1 MFLRSVLAACALG
14 AIVAPAFAGDL
25 TVTVTTPDGKPL
37 ADAVVTLPGNGAKP
51 NFPWKLEVA
60 QKDKTFTPFV
70 LIVPQGAEV
79 SFPNLDKFRHH
90 VYSFSKGNKFEL
102 ELYGREDK
110 RSVTFKSVG
119 AAAIGC
125 NIHDT
130 MVGFIR
136 IVDTP
141 FAAKTGA
148 DGIAKIAG
156 APDGAAKLNVWH
168 PYAKAKEQMT
178 VSDVT
183 ISPGANTVSI
193 TLDVTAKSPP
203 QKMAQTMAM
212 NH

>member
-1 MFLRSVLAACALG
+1 MILRSALAACAVC
-14 AIVAPAFAGDL
+14 AIVAPACASDL
-25 TVTVTTPDGKPL
+25 SVTVTTPDGKPL

-51 NFPWKLEVA
+51 TFAWKLEVA

-70 LIVPQGAEV
+70 LVVPQGAEV
-79 SFPNLDKFRHH
+79 TFPNLDKFRHH

-119 AAAIGC
+119 TAAIGC

-141 FAAKTGA
+141 CAAKTNA
-148 DGIAKIAG
+148 DGVAKIPG
-156 APDGAAKLNVWH
+156 APDGATKLSVWH
-168 PYAKAKEQMT
+168 PYAKSKEQIA

-183 ISPGANTVSI
+183 VSSGGSAITV
-193 TLDVTAKSPP
+193 TLDVTARSP
-203 QKMAQTMAM
+203 AM
-212 NH
+212 SHH

>member
-1 MFLRSVLAACALG
+1 MILRSVLAACALLACGSG

-25 TVTVTTPDGKPL
+25 SITVTTPDGKPL

-51 NFPWKLEVA
+51 AFAWKLEVA

-70 LIVPQGAEV
+70 LVVPQGAEV

-119 AAAIGC
+119 TAAIGC

-141 FAAKTGA
+141 FAAKTNAEGV
-148 DGIAKIAG
+148 AKIPG
-156 APDGAAKLNVWH
+156 APDGATRLTVWH
-168 PYAKAKEQMT
+168 PYAKAKEQIT

-183 ISPGANTVSI
+183 ISPGANMLTV
-193 TLDVTAKSPP
+193 TLDVTAKSPV
-203 QKMAQTMAM
+203 TS
-212 NH
+212 HH

>member
-1 MFLRSVLAACALG
+1 MILRSVLAACAFG

-25 TVTVTTPDGKPL
+25 SVTVTTPDGKPL

-70 LIVPQGAEV
+70 LVVPQGAEV

-110 RSVTFKSVG
+110 RSVTFKSAG
-119 AAAIGC
+119 TAAIGC
-125 NIHDT
+125 NIHDQ

-141 FAAKTGA
+141 FAAKTNAEGV
-148 DGIAKIAG
+148 AKISG
-156 APDGAAKLNVWH
+156 APDGATKLTVWH
-168 PYAKAKEQMT
+168 PYAKAKEQIA

-183 ISPGANTVSI
+183 ISPGANTLTV
-193 TLDVTAKSPP
+193 TLDVTAKSAP
-203 QKMAQTMAM
+203 QKMAMS
-212 NH
+212 H